1 MDLQLAGRNA
11 LVTGGSRGIG
21 LAIGR
26 ALAREG
32 AGVALVGRDPV
43 TVKERADELA
53 GETGARVVGIAA
65 DTGDD
70 ASVAAMAAE
79 AGRLLGGVD
88 ILVNNAATS
97 SPGAFPEDALEEQIN
112 VKVRGYL
119 RTTRALTPAMAERGW
134 GRVINI
140 AGLAARGTGSVVGS
154 VRNVAVAAMSKNL
167 ADELG
172 ARGINVT
179 VVHPGMTRTETQRAS
194 IARQAAARGVSSEQ
208 VEREFAASVSIGRIV
223 EADEVASVVAF
234 LASPLSVAMNGDP
247 VIVSGGARGAI
258 HY

>member
-1 MDLQLAGRNA
+1 MDLQLAGRRA

-21 LAIGR
+21 FAVGR

-32 AGVALVGRDPV
+32 AAVALVARDAAA
-43 TVKERADELA
+43 VKERAAALA
-53 GETGARVVGIAA
+53 EETGATVVGIAA

-70 ASVAAMAAE
+70 TSVAAMADE
-79 AGRLLGGVD
+79 AARLLGGVD
-88 ILVNNAATS
+88 ILVNNAAKA
-97 SPGAFPEDALEEQIN
+97 SPGAFPEDELEEQIN

-119 RTTRALTPAMAERGW
+119 RTVRALAPAMAERGW

-140 AGLAARGTGSVVGS
+140 AGLAARQSGSVVGS

-172 ARGINVT
+172 PQGVNVT
-179 VVHPGMTRTETQRAS
+179 VVHPGMTRTETQTGV
-194 IARQAAARGVSSEQ
+194 IAARAADRGVPVEQ
-208 VEREFAASVSIGRIV
+208 VERELAASVSIGRIV
-223 EADEVASVVAF
+223 EADEVAAVVAF
-234 LASPLSVAMNGDP
+234 LASPLSVALNGDP
-247 VIVSGGARGAI
+247 VVPSGGARGAV